1 MASTTSL
8 TAIEAALPPE
18 AIAPATAAY
27 AVDGLT
33 PSLVVAPR
41 SEEEVSAALKA
52 ASDSEAAIIAMGAR
66 QRLGLGMP
74 PSRYD
79 VALDLAKLNRAVEYS
94 PADLMVRV
102 EAGMLLS
109 DLQRTLGENGQW
121 LPLDPPGEDGTIGGL
136 LAANRSGPARLV
148 FGSARDL
155 VIGMRTIGPDGEM
168 TKTGGRVVKNVAGY
182 DLAKLHIGAIGTL
195 GVIVEATFKIAPL
208 PAETTTVS
216 FTGSSQSL
224 MSTALLIRN
233 HGLAVTGM
241 TLSGAGN
248 DWRLQVR
255 FAGGSAA
262 VTRSRRDA
270 EFLAQRN
277 DVSVTDDAPASFSGG
292 LVSRAS
298 LPPMSVQQ
306 VAESMVTMGASVLAY
321 PLTGTVRGY
330 WPEEPSTAQLQALR
344 DLCKLGSGVLVIE
357 EATPALKQRFDAWG
371 EPGDDLELM
380 RRLKQQFDP
389 KGTLS
394 PGRYLGGL

>member
-1 MASTTSL
+1 MATTTSL
-8 TAIEAALPPE
+8 SAIEAALPPE
-18 AIAPATAAY
+18 ATVPGSAAY
-27 AVDGLT
+27 AVDGLL
-33 PSLVVAPR
+33 PSLVVTPR
-41 SEEEVSAALKA
+41 SEDEVAAALRA
-52 ASDSEAAIIAMGAR
+52 ASESDVSVIAMGAR
-66 QRLGLGMP
+66 RRLGLGMP

-79 VALDLAKLNRAVEYS
+79 ISLDMTKLNRIVEYS

-109 DLQRTLGENGQW
+109 DLQRTLGEYGQW

-136 LAANRSGPARLV
+136 LAANRSGPARVV

-155 VIGMRTIGPDGEM
+155 VIGMRTIGADGEM

-195 GVIVEATFKIAPL
+195 GVIVEATFKVAPL
-208 PAETTTVS
+208 PAETASVS
-216 FTGSSQSL
+216 FNGSCQAL

-233 HGLAVTGM
+233 HGLAVNGV
-241 TLSGAGN
+241 TLSAIDS

-277 DVSVTDDAPASFSGG
+277 DATVTDDALVAFSGA
-292 LVSRAS
+292 VVARAS
-298 LPPMSVQQ
+298 LPPTSVQH
-306 VAESMVTMGASVLAY
+306 VVESMASQGAAVLAY
-321 PLTGTVRGY
+321 PLTGTIRCY
-330 WPEEPSTAQLQALR
+330 WPVEPSTAQLQALR
-344 DLCKLGSGVLVIE
+344 DLCRLGSGVLVIE
-357 EATPALKQRFDAWG
+357 EATPALKQHFDVWG
-371 EPGDDLELM
+371 DAGNDIELM

-394 PGRYLGGL
+394 PGRYVGGL